1 MAGRLGFIATIFVN
15 AAILGFILAALYA
28 TYVEEPGER
37 QLGWGLLWFFALP
50 GMAAT
55 SIACAA
61 LYRAYLNIEKPAL
74 RTALYLALVVFA
86 TAAGPT
92 ISLAA
97 LRFWGWA
104 AA

>member
-1 MAGRLGFIATIFVN
+1 VTGRLGFIATIFVN
-15 AAILGFILAALYA
+15 AAILGLILAALYA

-37 QLGWGLLWFFALP
+37 QIAWGLLWVAALP

-61 LYRAYLNIEKPAL
+61 LYRAYLNTEQLAL
-74 RTALYLALVVFA
+74 RTALYLALVVLA
-86 TAAGPT
+86 TAAGPI

-97 LRFWGWA
+97 LRVWTWA